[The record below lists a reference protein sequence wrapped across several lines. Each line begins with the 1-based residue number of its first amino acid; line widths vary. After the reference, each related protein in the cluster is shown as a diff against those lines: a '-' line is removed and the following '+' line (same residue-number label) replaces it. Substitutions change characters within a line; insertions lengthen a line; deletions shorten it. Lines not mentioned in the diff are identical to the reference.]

1 MYAED
6 RGGRAR
12 GEMGPHR
19 AIREW
24 GGAARLYSRARNV
37 AAWPTMLRSQQSA
50 AEWTLAE
57 ARTRSREFAEKL
69 AVQLRWVS
77 IVAIPVIAYLSG
89 DPVRWVPF
97 MALVVGAAVYNITV
111 MYALGRGQR
120 VSTLSI
126 GTAVTDSLFLLFMC
140 WFSGGIHSPITT
152 YNYLAMMTVCM
163 RLTFVPALGVG
174 GLYAAELTLL
184 AWMDGSFLANELPV
198 KICYVFLTVVFV
210 SPLVHEARARFAEV
224 LAGHQAQR
232 SLLHRLLRT
241 GEDERRRV
249 ARELHDR
256 GGGALFS
263 LLHGLRR
270 LREFVHPR
278 DAGADAEVE
287 RLIKVTEATVNDLRA
302 LLADLRP
309 RLLDDLGLAEAL
321 RELLTRERALSGIP
335 VSFEVEADS
344 LPDSE
349 AALALYRVAQ
359 EAFTNIRRHS
369 HAAAANVRL
378 AREQEGWMLAV
389 EDDGGG
395 LNGKSSGLGLRTM
408 RERVEALGGRLEI
421 QSFPGEGTKIRAW
434 VPESE
439 SGDRNGDSSFAR

>member
-1 MYAED
+1 M
-6 RGGRAR
+6 
-12 GEMGPHR
+12 
-19 AIREW
+19 
-24 GGAARLYSRARNV
+24 
-37 AAWPTMLRSQQSA
+37 
-50 AEWTLAE
+50 
-57 ARTRSREFAEKL
+57 
-69 AVQLRWVS
+69 RWIS

-89 DPVRWVPF
+89 DPVRWGWF
-97 MALVVGAAVYNITV
+97 LALVVGAGIYNLSV
-111 MYALGRGQR
+111 MYALGRGQG
-120 VSTLSI
+120 VGTLSI
-126 GTAVTDSLFLLFMC
+126 GTAVTDSLFLLLMC
-140 WFSGGIHSPITT
+140 WFSGGIHSPITS

-163 RLTFVPALGVG
+163 RLTFVPALGIG
-174 GLYAAELTLL
+174 ALYAVELAFL
-184 AWMDGSFLANELPV
+184 AWVDGAHWAPELPV
-198 KICYVFLTVVFV
+198 NICYVFLTVVFV

-270 LREFVHPR
+270 LREFVQPR
-278 DAGADAEVE
+278 DAAAEAEVD
-287 RLIKVTEATVNDLRA
+287 RLIKVTEATVHDLRA

-321 RELLTRERALSGIP
+321 RELLSRERALSGIP
-335 VSFEVEADS
+335 VSFEFEEADS
-344 LPDSE
+344 LPGSE

-378 AREQEGWMLAV
+378 AREAEGWTLAV

-395 LNGKSSGLGLRTM
+395 LNGKRSGLGLRTM
-408 RERVEALGGRLEI
+408 RERVEALGGHLEI
-421 QSFPGEGTKIRAW
+421 RSLPGEGTKIRAW
-434 VPESE
+434 VPQSE
-439 SGDRNGDSSFAR
+439 SGERNGDPSFAR